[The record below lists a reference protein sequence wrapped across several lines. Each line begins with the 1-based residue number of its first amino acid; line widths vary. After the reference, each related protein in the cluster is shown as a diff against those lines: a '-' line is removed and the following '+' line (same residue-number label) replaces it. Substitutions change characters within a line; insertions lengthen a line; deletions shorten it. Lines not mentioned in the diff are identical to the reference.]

1 MSSEVTA
8 IIVAR
13 KGSVRV
19 KNKAL
24 QTINGESLIERKIKQ
39 LKLCKN
45 IDRVIVGTDCDE
57 IGLLCEGYGAE
68 VVYRNDYYC
77 DESKATANEMIG
89 NMMSLI
95 ETDIVVWA
103 HCTNPL
109 ISSDTY
115 DKAIELFNENKD
127 FDSLL
132 SVIEF
137 KEHLWS
143 DEKKPMNY
151 NPYGEK
157 HTLARDL
164 PTYYFQDGGIFI
176 QKYLDMKKNSYFFG
190 KKPQL
195 FVIDNTEFCDIN
207 TYEDLERVRYILER
221 KND

>member
-19 KNKAL
+19 ANKAL
-24 QTINGESLIERKIKQ
+24 QTINGESLIVRKIKQ
-39 LKLCKN
+39 LKCCKN
-45 IDRVIVGTDCDE
+45 IDRVIVGTDCHE
-57 IGLLCEGYGAE
+57 IGSLCQSHGAE

-109 ISSDTY
+109 ISSNTY
-115 DKAIELFNENKD
+115 DKAIDLFNENKD

-143 DEKKPMNY
+143 DDKKPMNY
-151 NPYGEK
+151 NPYAEK

-176 QKYLDMKKNSYFFG
+176 QKYLDMKNNSYFFG
-190 KKPQL
+190 NKPQL
-195 FVIDNTEFCDIN
+195 FVIDDSEFCDIN
-207 TYEDLERVRYILER
+207 TYEDLERVRYILEQ
-221 KND
+221 KK